1 MSSAE
6 LVGLDEG
13 IRDVLMRAAALDRKR
28 QYTLRL
34 DFTAGD
40 PSKARALAVTLAT
53 ALGMLRPDVETYSA
67 RLSAGGRWTDAGPA
81 FCLADGP
88 YGAFCAYPHGH
99 HGWHAEDGVDGQR
112 WGDGDGRGVN
122 RQDDRDHL

>member
-13 IRDVLMRAAALDRKR
+13 IREVLMRAAALERQR

-112 WGDGDGRGVN
+112 WGDGDEGV
-122 RQDDRDHL
+122 